1 VVEITGSEGSLV
13 EVGGREVDL
22 CLVEGWWVAESGGQW
37 TLAGDAGK
45 GARQCNAMD
54 GEGRREKEEAAGR
67 ALL

>member
-45 GARQCNAMD
+45 GAR
-54 GEGRREKEEAAGR
+54 
-67 ALL
+67 